1 MDMHPTVAGRVATG
15 SDADPVERDS
25 FVRTAIVT
33 GVAERTQEKYQV
45 RFAWGT
51 RGAARIGHRTHLLVW
66 VDTLPPTSDAAAQ
79 RRVLRD
85 VTARLPEGPEVVL
98 GHLGNAA
105 AVAERVTRLQ
115 AERGDRC
122 VVAVVAAGLHHP
134 PALDETAEAA
144 GETVDVADAPD
155 FAVEDLLAAGA
166 VVDALAAVGIDH
178 TSPEAAAACAAY
190 TGLRRAVKHLVSA
203 AEGAAGLAR
212 EDVHAALAVGPALTV
227 LRESGERA

>member
-1 MDMHPTVAGRVATG
+1 MTD
-15 SDADPVERDS
+15 
-25 FVRTAIVT
+25 
-33 GVAERTQEKYQV
+33 VAERTQEQYQV

-51 RGAARIGHRTHLLVW
+51 GGAERITHGAHLVVW
-66 VDTLPPTSDAAAQ
+66 VDVLLTTPDPAAQ
-79 RRVLRD
+79 RRAVRNA
-85 VTARLPEGPEVVL
+85 TARVPDGPEVVL
-98 GHLGNAA
+98 GHLANAGA
-105 AVAERVTRLQ
+105 IAERVTGLQ

-134 PALDETAEAA
+134 GALDDAAEAA
-144 GETVDVADAPD
+144 GEAVDVAEAPD

-203 AEGAAGLAR
+203 SESAGVLGR
-212 EDVHAALAVGPALTV
+212 DHVHAALAAGPELVV
-227 LRESGERA
+227 LRESRGRA